1 MVSNLEIKWKE
12 LYKQK
17 LMSADEAAKLF
28 ESGDGIVAPLSNGQ
42 PLGLVNAVAKR
53 IREDNLTDI
62 LYVSGVDVRWFDLY
76 HPDLVG
82 KVTIDSGFVAPAT
95 RHGVGQGLFTYTPC
109 RLGETVDMISRCRH
123 VDVCTMVV
131 SPMDKH
137 GFFSTGCNVDWGWE
151 AAKVSNPRVIIVEV
165 NENMPRTYGNNQ
177 VHISEVTTVI
187 ENHIP
192 LVELPHIP
200 ITDKDEKIGRFIA
213 DMIEDGSCIQI
224 GIGSMPNSLA
234 NFLMDKKDLGIHS
247 EMLTDSMVDLYE
259 AGVIN
264 CNKKNFMPYKWI
276 GSFALGTR
284 KLYDFIHENPLVE
297 MHSTKLVN
305 DPYIIGQNDNMISVN
320 GTMEVDLSGQCASE
334 SIGFMQYTGTGG
346 QLDFV
351 QGTWRSKGGKSFLTL
366 YSTYTDKNGEMQ
378 SKIVPR
384 LSDGMFITVS
394 RTEVQYVVTEYGVAN
409 LKGQNLR
416 TRVKELISI
425 AHPDFRSWL
434 EWQARKMNFIP

>member
-1 MVSNLEIKWKE
+1 MDKWKD
-12 LYKQK
+12 LYRQK
-17 LMSADEAAKLF
+17 LVSAEEAAQLVQ
-28 ESGDGIVAPLSNGQ
+28 SGDNIVAPLSNGQ
-42 PLGLVNAVAKR
+42 PLGLINAVAQR
-53 IREDNLTDI
+53 IRAGNLRDI
-62 LYVSGVDVRWFDLY
+62 TYVSGVDVRWFDLY

-109 RLGETVDMISRCRH
+109 RLGETVDMISRCRNLQIS
-123 VDVCTMVV
+123 TMVV

-151 AAKVSNPRVIIVEV
+151 AAKVSNPRSIIVEV
-165 NENMPRTYGNNQ
+165 NDNMPRTYGNNQ
-177 VHISEVTTVI
+177 LHISEVGAVI
-187 ENHIP
+187 ENTIP
-192 LVELPHIP
+192 LVELPFIP
-200 ITDKDEKIGRFIA
+200 INEKDEKIGRFIA

-234 NFLMDKKDLGIHS
+234 NFLMGKKDLGIHS

-259 AGVIN
+259 AGAIN
-264 CNKKNFMPYKWI
+264 CSKKNFMPYKWV

-284 KLYDFIHENPLVE
+284 KLYDFIDENPMVE
-297 MHSTKLVN
+297 MHSTKFVN
-305 DPYIIGQNDNMISVN
+305 DPYIIGKNDNMISVN

-334 SIGFMQYTGTGG
+334 SIGFTQYTGTGG

-351 QGTWRSKGGKSFLTL
+351 QGAWRSSGGKSFLTL
-366 YSTYTDKNGEMQ
+366 YSTYTDKNGEIK
-378 SKIVPR
+378 SKIVPS
-384 LSDGMFITVS
+384 LSNGIFTTVS
-394 RTEVQYVVTEYGVAN
+394 RTEVQFVVTEFGVAN

-416 TRVKELISI
+416 TRVKELIAI

-434 EWQARKMNFIP
+434 EWEARKMNFIP

>member
-1 MVSNLEIKWKE
+1 LSNVANRCGE

-17 LMSADEAAKLF
+17 LMSADEAAKLL
-28 ESGDGIVAPLSNGQ
+28 ESGDAIVAPLSNGQ

-82 KVTIDSGFVAPAT
+82 KVTVESGFVAPAT
-95 RHGVGQGLFTYTPC
+95 RHGIGQGMFTYTPC
-109 RLGETVDMISRCRH
+109 RLGETVDMISRCRT
-123 VDVCTMVV
+123 VNACTMVV

-165 NENMPRTYGNNQ
+165 NENMPRTHGNNQ
-177 VHISEVTTVI
+177 LHISEVTAVI

-200 ITDKDEKIGRFIA
+200 VTDKDEKIGRFIA

-247 EMLTDSMVDLYE
+247 EMLTDSMIDLYE
-259 AGVIN
+259 AGVIT
-264 CNKKNFMPYKWI
+264 CSKKNFMPYKWI

-297 MHSTKLVN
+297 MYSTKFVN
-305 DPYIIGQNDNMISVN
+305 DPYIIGKNDNMISVN

-334 SIGFMQYTGTGG
+334 SIGFTQYTGTGG

-366 YSTYTDKNGEMQ
+366 YSTYTDKDGEVK
-378 SKIVPR
+378 SKIVPN
-384 LSDGMFITVS
+384 LSNGMFITVS

-425 AHPDFRSWL
+425 AHPDFRPWL

>member
-1 MVSNLEIKWKE
+1 
-12 LYKQK
+12 
-17 LMSADEAAKLF
+17 MSADEAAKLL
-28 ESGDGIVAPLSNGQ
+28 ESGDAIVAPLSNGQ

-82 KVTIDSGFVAPAT
+82 KVTVESGFVAPAT
-95 RHGVGQGLFTYTPC
+95 RHGIGQGMFTYTPC
-109 RLGETVDMISRCRH
+109 RLGETVDMISRCRT
-123 VDVCTMVV
+123 VNACTMVV

-165 NENMPRTYGNNQ
+165 NENMPRTHGNNQ
-177 VHISEVTTVI
+177 LHISEVTAVI

-200 ITDKDEKIGRFIA
+200 VTDKDEKIGRFIA

-224 GIGSMPNSLA
+224 GIGSTPNSLA

-259 AGVIN
+259 AGVIT
-264 CNKKNFMPYKWI
+264 CSKKNFMPYKWI

-297 MHSTKLVN
+297 MYSTKFVN
-305 DPYIIGQNDNMISVN
+305 DPYIIGKNDNMISLN

-334 SIGFMQYTGTGG
+334 SIGFTQYTGTGG

-366 YSTYTDKNGEMQ
+366 YSTYTDKDGEVK
-378 SKIVPR
+378 SKIVPN
-384 LSDGMFITVS
+384 LSNGMFITVS

-425 AHPDFRSWL
+425 AHPDFRPWL

>member
-1 MVSNLEIKWKE
+1 MGNMTAKWKE

-17 LMSADEAAKLF
+17 FISADEAAKLIKQ
-28 ESGDGIVAPLSNGQ
+28 GDNIVAPLSNGQ

-53 IREDNLTDI
+53 IREGDLTDI

-95 RHGVGQGLFTYTPC
+95 RHGVGQGMFTYTPC
-109 RLGETVDMISRCRH
+109 RLGEAVDMISRCR
-123 VDVCTMVV
+123 VVNVCTMVA

-165 NENMPRTYGNNQ
+165 NENMPRTHGNNQ
-177 VHISEVTTVI
+177 VHISEVTAVI

-213 DMIEDGSCIQI
+213 DMIDDGSCIQI

-234 NFLMDKKDLGIHS
+234 NFLMDKKELGIHS

-259 AGVIN
+259 AGVIT
-264 CNKKNFMPYKWI
+264 CSKKNFMPYKWI

-284 KLYDFIHENPLVE
+284 KLYDFIHENSLVE
-297 MHSTKLVN
+297 MHSTKFVN
-305 DPYIIGQNDNMISVN
+305 DPYIIGQNDKMISVN

-394 RTEVQYVVTEYGVAN
+394 RTEVQYVVTEYGVAD

-425 AHPDFRSWL
+425 AHPDFRPWL
-434 EWQARKMNFIP
+434 KWQAQKMNFIP

>member
-1 MVSNLEIKWKE
+1 
-12 LYKQK
+12 
-17 LMSADEAAKLF
+17 
-28 ESGDGIVAPLSNGQ
+28 
-42 PLGLVNAVAKR
+42 
-53 IREDNLTDI
+53 
-62 LYVSGVDVRWFDLY
+62 
-76 HPDLVG
+76 
-82 KVTIDSGFVAPAT
+82 
-95 RHGVGQGLFTYTPC
+95 
-109 RLGETVDMISRCRH
+109 
-123 VDVCTMVV
+123 
-131 SPMDKH
+131 MDKH

-165 NENMPRTYGNNQ
+165 NENMPRTHGNNQ
-177 VHISEVTTVI
+177 LHISEVTAVI

-200 ITDKDEKIGRFIA
+200 VTDKDEKIGRFIA

-259 AGVIN
+259 AGVIT
-264 CNKKNFMPYKWI
+264 CSKKNFMPYKWI

-297 MHSTKLVN
+297 MYSTKFVN
-305 DPYIIGQNDNMISVN
+305 DPYIIGKNDKMISVN

-334 SIGFMQYTGTGG
+334 SIGFTQYTGTGG

-366 YSTYTDKNGEMQ
+366 YSTYTDKDGEVK
-378 SKIVPR
+378 SKIVPS
-384 LSDGMFITVS
+384 LSNGMFITVS

-425 AHPDFRSWL
+425 AHPDFRPWL

>member
-1 MVSNLEIKWKE
+1 MSNKWEE

-17 LMSADEAAKLF
+17 LMSADEAAKLL
-28 ESGDGIVAPLSNGQ
+28 ESGDAIVAPLSNGQ

-82 KVTIDSGFVAPAT
+82 KVTVESGFVAPAT
-95 RHGVGQGLFTYTPC
+95 RHGIGQGMFTYTPC
-109 RLGETVDMISRCRH
+109 RLGETVDMISRCRT
-123 VDVCTMVV
+123 VNACTMVV

-165 NENMPRTYGNNQ
+165 NENMPRTHGNNQ
-177 VHISEVTTVI
+177 LHISEVTAVI

-200 ITDKDEKIGRFIA
+200 VTDKDEKIGRFIA

-259 AGVIN
+259 AGVIT
-264 CNKKNFMPYKWI
+264 CSKKNFMPYKWI

-297 MHSTKLVN
+297 MYSTKFVN
-305 DPYIIGQNDNMISVN
+305 DPYIIGKNDKMISVN

-334 SIGFMQYTGTGG
+334 SIGFTQYTGTGG

-366 YSTYTDKNGEMQ
+366 YSTYTDKDGEVK
-378 SKIVPR
+378 SKIVPS
-384 LSDGMFITVS
+384 LSNGMFITVS

-425 AHPDFRSWL
+425 AHPDFRPWL